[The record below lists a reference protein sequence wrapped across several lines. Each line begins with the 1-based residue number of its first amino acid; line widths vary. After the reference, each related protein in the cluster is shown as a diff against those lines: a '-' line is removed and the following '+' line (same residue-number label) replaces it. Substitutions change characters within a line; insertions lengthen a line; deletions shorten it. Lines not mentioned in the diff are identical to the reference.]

1 MIKWLDEDWLY
12 CRIPCWSHK
21 NDWWTLEKKS
31 LTFDIQRVVVGFLS
45 IARSILDEEPKEF
58 DWEFVENRTL
68 VKLST
73 NDVYYNI
80 VVRHVWMGETINFF
94 WGFSNPISGGITWLR
109 WLEILERL
117 WWGLALGRCIT
128 PKKNCEWNGGFFAE
142 WRLLCMGLFIV
153 QYQRMIGK

>member
-1 MIKWLDEDWLY
+1 M
-12 CRIPCWSHK
+12 
-21 NDWWTLEKKS
+21 EKKS

-94 WGFSNPISGGITWLR
+94 WGFSNPISGGIT
-109 WLEILERL
+109 
-117 WWGLALGRCIT
+117 
-128 PKKNCEWNGGFFAE
+128 
-142 WRLLCMGLFIV
+142 
-153 QYQRMIGK
+153 